1 MDQKKESARKA
12 SLRRYLIS
20 ACCAAFSV
28 ALFSQIRGFALD
40 GALKDNLSALCD
52 GFFVTGIL
60 MGGVGAMVWVST
72 TGFFDILAY
81 GFKNLAV
88 LIPYRHHRKYKHF
101 YEYKAEQS
109 AKRSKPQFFLL
120 IIGLILIAI
129 AAILLNI
136 YSAV

>member
-1 MDQKKESARKA
+1 MEQKKETAKKTM
-12 SLRRYLIS
+12 LRRYLIS
-20 ACCAAFSV
+20 ALCAALFV
-28 ALFSQIRGFALD
+28 TLFSQIRGFAF
-40 GALKDNLSALCD
+40 GKALKDNLSALCD
-52 GFFVTGIL
+52 GFFVTGVL
-60 MGGVGAMVWVST
+60 MGGIGAMVWVST

-88 LIPYRHHRKYKHF
+88 LVPFRHNRKYKHF

-120 IIGLILIAI
+120 VIGLILIAI
-129 AAILLNI
+129 AGILLNV